1 MPLTLLYNLCVYT
14 CIQCILV
21 SYTSSQCLVEGTVG
35 LNLVPLPTI
44 EHPTTVAVLIVVLLL
59 QLNLHEEC

>member
-1 MPLTLLYNLCVYT
+1 MVLALLDKLYLST
-14 CIQCILV
+14 RILV

-44 EHPTTVAVLIVVLLL
+44 EHPTTMTVLIVVLLF
-59 QLNLHEEC
+59 QLNLCEEC